1 MSKDESKEPDDPKA
15 EDKSDDLG
23 MPEGIAPPP
32 MPKPDLHDIIKEGPT
47 YGEEKKDSG
56 KKKKKRGKKDKS
68 GGAHP
73 LDRISIN
80 GSGPMQSKKGC
91 CGCIGG
97 CFVLVV
103 LFFVAIF
110 VIVGWVGPARHLV
123 KGYEVVNHSDS
134 PSVTIS
140 EAPDKPTAY
149 LGTEIIYN
157 APQTKVPIA
166 IYGQSITVS
175 GDFWETA
182 TLTGAKV
189 TATAR
194 ARFAKDLEIWAAEF
208 IDEGLTLKGELQGRV
223 MQNSDPPE

>member
-1 MSKDESKEPDDPKA
+1 MSKDESREPDDPKP
-15 EDKSDDLG
+15 EDKSEDLG

-47 YGEEKKDSG
+47 YGEEKMDR
-56 KKKKKRGKKDKS
+56 KKKKRRGKKDAS
-68 GGAHP
+68 GGGHP
-73 LDRISIN
+73 LDRVSIN
-80 GSGPMQSKKGC
+80 GRGPMQSKKGC

-103 LFFVAIF
+103 LFFVALF
-110 VIVGWVGPARHLV
+110 VVVGWIGPARHLM
-123 KGYEVVNHSDS
+123 KGYEVVNHFDS
-134 PSVTIS
+134 PTVTIS

-149 LGTEIIYN
+149 LGNEIIYN
-157 APQTKVPIA
+157 APQTKVPVA
-166 IYGQSITVS
+166 IYGQNITVS

-182 TLTGAKV
+182 TLTGTKV
-189 TATAR
+189 TAMTT

-223 MQNSDPPE
+223 IQNSDPPE